1 MGANVQKNLIYY
13 IYYNGIINHYH
24 ILNLQYLRK
33 YWSVFDG
40 QIVVKIAVDSD
51 YDLSYLIDLMPGYQF
66 EVVKNDPKTGE
77 GAHFIDSI
85 NQVSDGMTFYAHCKG
100 VSRPLMDGL
109 DTWVKHLYESN
120 LGSIPV
126 LGEKLFSGTCA
137 KILPCAPY
145 VPQDFHYS
153 GSFYWFNTNEV
164 KKRIGL
170 IEPDKY
176 LTERFPAMI
185 AKKDECFFNW
195 PYSDKNVNFYLN
207 ETWKRL

>member
-1 MGANVQKNLIYY
+1 MGINVQKNLIYF
-13 IYYNGIINHYH
+13 IYYNGIINNYH
-24 ILNLQYLRK
+24 QLNLKYLRK

-40 QIVVKIAVDSD
+40 KILVKIAIDS
-51 YDLSYLIDLMPGYQF
+51 YENALDLMTLLPPCDY
-66 EVVKNDPKTGE
+66 EIVKNDPKTGE
-77 GAHFIDSI
+77 GIHFIDSI
-85 NQVSDGMTFYAHCKG
+85 NHVSDGMTFYAHCKG

-109 DTWVKHLYESN
+109 DTWIKHLYDSN

-126 LGEKLFSGTCA
+126 LGEKIFSGTCA

-164 KKRIGL
+164 KKRIVL
-170 IEPDKY
+170 IQPDKY
-176 LTERFPAMI
+176 LTERFPGMI
-185 AKKDECFFNW
+185 AKKDECLFNW
-195 PYSDKNVNFYLN
+195 PSSDKNVNFYLN